1 MSEQNL
7 NEFDESPTDELP
19 ILTEVDVVDL
29 DASVILPPP
38 RESAV
43 GEPDDVPPG
52 PRFPLPSEL
61 PDVEPLPDGDD
72 ELAFA
77 RRQIVLLEATLDDK
91 DAEIASLAERLRA
104 TREAVE
110 RRDETERRLRIELGE
125 AAAREQQ
132 LEARLADAETLAARY
147 AESLAEL
154 TSRLRTLEQTLAERD
169 AVFADLEAEL
179 IAREARIVE
188 RERALEELGMDPAA
202 AIHPSAPARADVG
215 ADDAWPADAQ
225 LETALAHSREEAAAL
240 AEYIDCRRAHWLA
253 LEAQLEEHRERV
265 RELEEELET
274 LAERER
280 TATERAETEARRA
293 EELKAQLAE
302 LRAQAVPFDAVPRA
316 TAPGEGPT
324 TTLRVRRGARRTPL
338 VDSPA
343 PPPPAATLVC
353 LTSDPPAEYRVGS
366 SALLIGRSPHCDIRI
381 TTHFVSREHARILR
395 DRQQVLIEDL
405 GSKNG
410 VFVNAVRVERGA
422 LRHGDLVTIGETQFR
437 FELEPS
443 AEAVRA

>member
-202 AIHPSAPARADVG
+202 ANHSSAPARAD
-215 ADDAWPADAQ
+215 
-225 LETALAHSREEAAAL
+225 
-240 AEYIDCRRAHWLA
+240 EY
-253 LEAQLEEHRERV
+253 E
-265 RELEEELET
+265 
-274 LAERER
+274 
-280 TATERAETEARRA
+280 
-293 EELKAQLAE
+293 
-302 LRAQAVPFDAVPRA
+302 PFR
-316 TAPGEGPT
+316 
-324 TTLRVRRGARRTPL
+324 
-338 VDSPA
+338 
-343 PPPPAATLVC
+343 
-353 LTSDPPAEYRVGS
+353 
-366 SALLIGRSPHCDIRI
+366 
-381 TTHFVSREHARILR
+381 
-395 DRQQVLIEDL
+395 
-405 GSKNG
+405 
-410 VFVNAVRVERGA
+410 
-422 LRHGDLVTIGETQFR
+422 
-437 FELEPS
+437 
-443 AEAVRA
+443 

>member
-1 MSEQNL
+1 LSEQNL
-7 NEFDESPTDELP
+7 DEFDESPTDELP

-202 AIHPSAPARADVG
+202 AIHPSAPAVDVFG
-215 ADDAWPADAQ
+215 
-225 LETALAHSREEAAAL
+225 
-240 AEYIDCRRAHWLA
+240 
-253 LEAQLEEHRERV
+253 ERV